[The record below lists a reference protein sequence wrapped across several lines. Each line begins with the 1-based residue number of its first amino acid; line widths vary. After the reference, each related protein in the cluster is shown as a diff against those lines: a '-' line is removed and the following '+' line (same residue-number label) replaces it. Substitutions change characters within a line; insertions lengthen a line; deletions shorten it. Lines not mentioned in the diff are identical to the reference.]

1 MRKIYKII
9 VSKLSIII
17 IIIIIFES
25 SESKF
30 FIFHVEK

>member
-9 VSKLSIII
+9 VSKLSII